1 MDLIRAIL
9 LKVEGNAHGFM
20 PSQLE
25 IDGYTKEQVGYHVYL
40 MGQAGLAEVLTSRRD
55 LDTSPSAVL
64 KNLTWQGHEFLGAS
78 RNPGIWGQAKAII
91 ARAGDGSF
99 GIWQSV
105 LTDLVK
111 RTLACRDIWNMGVA
125 FVC

>member
-9 LKVEGNAHGFM
+9 LKVEENPHGFM
-20 PSQLE
+20 PSKLE
-25 IDGYTKEQVGYHVYL
+25 VDGYTKEEIGYHVYL

-55 LDTSPSAVL
+55 MAESPSAVL

-78 RNPGIWGQAKAII
+78 RNQTIWEQAKAILPK
-91 ARAGDGSF
+91 AGDGSF
-99 GIWQSV
+99 GLWQSV

-111 RTLACRDIWNMGVA
+111 KSLGL
-125 FVC
+125 